1 MRACRS
7 AGTGRR
13 RLCDDRHSRLP
24 LSSRLTFPPL
34 RKYWESAALNSPS
47 PSDRDAFAVMP
58 VVDYEPPARD
68 VRHCRPPTPTALRR
82 PNTFVQQ
89 RHSSRQPPAGG
100 STTMSAPMR
109 QAACFADAVLRRVLE
124 VIDRRR
130 PVAQLHGLLAAGLVD
145 SVLCAHRFDTG
156 QDGAAVLRR
165 LRLQAVD
172 APDRFAAAEVFGSYS
187 RGSRIHAIAC
197 RIERVAGGRWQ
208 VVALHIG

>member
-1 MRACRS
+1 
-7 AGTGRR
+7 
-13 RLCDDRHSRLP
+13 
-24 LSSRLTFPPL
+24 
-34 RKYWESAALNSPS
+34 
-47 PSDRDAFAVMP
+47 
-58 VVDYEPPARD
+58 
-68 VRHCRPPTPTALRR
+68 
-82 PNTFVQQ
+82 
-89 RHSSRQPPAGG
+89 
-100 STTMSAPMR
+100 MSAPMR
-109 QAACFADAVLRRVLE
+109 QAACFADAALRRVLE

-145 SVLCAHRFDTG
+145 SVLCAYRFETG